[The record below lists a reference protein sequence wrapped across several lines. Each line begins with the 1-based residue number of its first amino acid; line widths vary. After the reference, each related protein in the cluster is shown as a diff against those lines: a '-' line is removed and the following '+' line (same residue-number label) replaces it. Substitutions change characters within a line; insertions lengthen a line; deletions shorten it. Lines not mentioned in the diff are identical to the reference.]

1 VATPSIA
8 ALLEERRRRP
18 DAVLEH
24 LEPEADLV
32 VGVANGEPVTVLDA
46 IEDNADQLEDVR
58 VHRMFPLRD
67 RRYIEGEL
75 PSLRHV
81 SP

>member
-1 VATPSIA
+1 MATPSIA
-8 ALLEERRRRP
+8 ALLEERRRGL

-24 LEPEADLV
+24 L

-75 PSLRHV
+75 LSLHHV
-81 SP
+81 LP